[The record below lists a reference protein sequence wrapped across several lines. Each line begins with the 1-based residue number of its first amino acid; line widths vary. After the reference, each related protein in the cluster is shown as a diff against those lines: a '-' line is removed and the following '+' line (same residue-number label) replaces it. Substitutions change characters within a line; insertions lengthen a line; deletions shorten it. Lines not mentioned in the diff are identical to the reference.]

1 MPFAGTYFL
10 GSKLHKLNDKR
21 GVPTR
26 YEAYKYLMRLNKKR
40 NIIKTYNF
48 KNLWSI

>member
-10 GSKLHKLNDKR
+10 SGNLVSLNKFR

-26 YEAYKYLMRLNKKR
+26 YEAKKYGEQNCKSKASL
-40 NIIKTYNF
+40 F
-48 KNLWSI
+48 